1 MNENSSLERLAP
13 WWNGSL
19 DQSSKKWENREAMFA
34 LFAAWY
40 NFCRRHQTIK
50 TTPAVA
56 AGLAD
61 EPWSLERLL
70 TESARVQ
77 QAA

>member
-1 MNENSSLERLAP
+1 MNENTSLERLAC

-19 DQSSKKWENREAMFA
+19 DQIRKKWENHEAMFA
-34 LFAAWY
+34 LIAAWY
-40 NFCRRHQTIK
+40 NFCRRHQTIN

-70 TESARVQ
+70 RESAVL
-77 QAA
+77 AA